1 MGAPDDKRTLWNIG
15 PAPAPD
21 PEAAHRAATTRKR
34 AQPSP
39 PPRKAEPIVLPEP
52 ELGDRFEVGAI
63 VPGTRYRLLR
73 FLGDGGMGQVYEAE
87 HVDLE
92 RKVALKVLLPALCRA
107 PEALAMFRREART
120 ASKVGAEQIVG
131 VFDFAELPDRRLLFA
146 MELLDGPTVADV
158 VAEGPMPATRVTAI
172 LRQVCKGLSAAH
184 AAGVVHRDIKPE
196 NIVLVKGRD
205 GRPDTVKILD
215 FGISTILDD
224 ESAEGPVSA
233 GTPYYLAPEF
243 IAGYEFDGHM
253 DQYALGCTAYEML
266 CGHPPFRAGDGEG
279 VAEILDQH
287 LRADPPRLNRRE
299 AGVSVPPALERVVLR
314 CLAKDP
320 DDRYRDMDALEA
332 ALCEAQVDA
341 KLMTSWDDLPLPQD
355 IDPALRDKL
364 LRKMPDPLGP
374 PRRRTG
380 STLLFGALAV
390 GLGAAAMYYWLGRDL
405 TAAETSSDA
414 PEAPAEIAEAP
425 SLVDQLATEARTAAA
440 RSYFVIPP
448 ADDPEQT
455 TAYRKLQELEEIDG
469 EEKTAAQQ
477 QALELRKELAA
488 TLVRLGD
495 QYWDREGGRPFA
507 VDYYKQALLFV
518 RDDPVASERSGLTPD
533 QLEELEAKAAVGNFS
548 EEELLEAES
557 LVALAEPDLDKRRK
571 KIKALR
577 KRRKSRGDNGATEK
591 LLAVGEAPT
600 LPAKIGD
607 LPPTAES
614 NTATD
619 LAKTGRKALGSGK
632 VDEARTFF
640 DRALTFDV
648 DNRAALGGMFDLEF
662 SRGNYRQAVGFA
674 QRLVAA
680 HPGSADGHV
689 KLGDAYF
696 ELGSLVQARAAY
708 YKANGMGNKRA
719 KKKLAKVEKQIGPMP
734 VPDPPPEPEPEPAA
748 ESDDT
753 APKAEGG
760 DDQAPEKSESTKS
773 ESAKTEPAKD
783 AKPADAAKP
792 DDGAAKPEPAADD
805 AVAKSD
811 EPKPPAKATESAGAP
826 G

>member
-21 PEAAHRAATTRKR
+21 PEAAHHAAAKRKR
-34 AQPSP
+34 AQINPAP
-39 PPRKAEPIVLPEP
+39 ANAEPIRLPEP
-52 ELGDRFEVGAI
+52 EVGDRFEVGAI

-73 FLGDGGMGQVYEAE
+73 FIGDGGMGQVYEAE

-107 PEALAMFRREART
+107 PEALSMFRREART
-120 ASKVGAEQIVG
+120 ASKVGAEQIVQ

-146 MELLDGPTVADV
+146 MELLDGPTVADEI
-158 VAEGPMPATRVTAI
+158 ANGPLPPTRVTAI

-224 ESAEGPVSA
+224 DSAEGPVSA

-243 IAGYEFDGHM
+243 IAGYDFDGHM
-253 DQYALGCTAYEML
+253 DQYALGCTAFEML
-266 CGHPPFRAGDGEG
+266 CGHPPFRAGEGEG

-287 LRADPPRLNRRE
+287 LRKQPPHLNRKE
-299 AGVSVPPALERVVLR
+299 SGVSVPPALDAVIQR

-380 STLLFGALAV
+380 STFMLIALAV
-390 GLGAAAMYYWLGRDL
+390 GLGAAAMYYWLARD
-405 TAAETSSDA
+405 TTPAETSIEA
-414 PEAPAEIAEAP
+414 PEGPAEVAEAP
-425 SLVDQLATEARTAAA
+425 SLVEQLATEARTAAA

-455 TAYRKLQELEEIDG
+455 TAYRKLRELEEITG
-469 EEKTAAQQ
+469 EDRTTAQQ
-477 QALELRKELAA
+477 QALELRKELAE

-495 QYWDREGGRPFA
+495 QYWDREGGRAFA
-507 VDYYKQALLFV
+507 VDYYKQAMLFV
-518 RDDPVASERSGLTPD
+518 RTDPVASERAGLTPD
-533 QLEELEAKAAVGNFS
+533 QLDELEAKAAVGNFS
-548 EEELLEAES
+548 PEELIEAES
-557 LVALAEPDLDKRRK
+557 LVALAEPDIDKRRK

-577 KRRKSRGDNGATEK
+577 KRRTSGADAGDDEATEA

-600 LPAKIGD
+600 LPAK
-607 LPPTAES
+607 PVEKKPTAES

-619 LAKTGRKALGSGK
+619 LAKTGRAALGAGK

-648 DNRAALGGMFDLEF
+648 DNKAALAGMFDLEF
-662 SRGNYRQAVGFA
+662 SKGNHRKAVGFA
-674 QRLVAA
+674 QRLVTA
-680 HPGSADGHV
+680 HPSSADGHV
-689 KLGDAYF
+689 KLGDAYY
-696 ELGSLVQARAAY
+696 ELGSLEQARASY
-708 YKANGMGNKRA
+708 FKAKGMGNKRA

-734 VPDPPPEPEPEPAA
+734 VPDPPPEPTPAPAANDPEPEPAA
-748 ESDDT
+748 ADDSGADAGDKPAEPAGDTPSEAPAT
-753 APKAEGG
+753 AE
-760 DDQAPEKSESTKS
+760 DTV
-773 ESAKTEPAKD
+773 AKTED
-783 AKPADAAKP
+783 A
-792 DDGAAKPEPAADD
+792 
-805 AVAKSD
+805 
-811 EPKPPAKATESAGAP
+811 KPPAKAAESAGASQ
-826 G
+826 

>member
-1 MGAPDDKRTLWNIG
+1 VGAPDDKRTLWNVG

-21 PEAAHRAATTRKR
+21 PKAAQHSAAKRKR
-34 AQPSP
+34 AQIQPAP
-39 PPRKAEPIVLPEP
+39 APANVEPVRLPEP
-52 ELGDRFEVGAI
+52 EVGDRFEVGAL

-73 FLGDGGMGQVYEAE
+73 FIGDGGMGQVYEAE

-107 PEALAMFRREART
+107 PEALSMFRREART
-120 ASKVGAEQIVG
+120 ASKVGAEQIVQ

-146 MELLDGPTVADV
+146 MELLDGPTVADEI
-158 VAEGPMPATRVTAI
+158 ANGPMPATRVTAI

-224 ESAEGPVSA
+224 DSAEGPVSA

-243 IAGYEFDGHM
+243 IAGYDFDGHM

-266 CGHPPFRAGDGEG
+266 SGYPPFRAAEGEG

-287 LRADPPRLNRRE
+287 LHKQPPHLNRKE
-299 AGVSVPPALERVVLR
+299 AGVSVPPALDAVIQR

-355 IDPALRDKL
+355 IEPALRDKL

-374 PRRRTG
+374 PRQRTG
-380 STLLFGALAV
+380 STFILVALAV
-390 GLGAAAMYYWLGRDL
+390 GLGAAAMYYWLGRD
-405 TAAETSSDA
+405 TTPAETSI
-414 PEAPAEIAEAP
+414 EAPAAPTEVAETP
-425 SLVDQLATEARTAAA
+425 SLVDQIATEARTAAA

-455 TAYRKLQELEEIDG
+455 TAYRKLRELEEISGD
-469 EEKTAAQQ
+469 ERTTAQQ

-495 QYWDREGGRPFA
+495 QYWDREGGRAFA

-518 RDDPVASERSGLTPD
+518 RADPVASERAGLTPT
-533 QLEELEAKAAVGNFS
+533 QLDELEAKAAVGNFS
-548 EEELLEAES
+548 PEELLEAES
-557 LVALAEPDLDKRRK
+557 LVALAEPDVDKRRK

-577 KRRKSRGDNGATEK
+577 KRRTSGGDDEATDA

-600 LPAKIGD
+600 LPVEVAKKE
-607 LPPTAES
+607 PSAEV

-619 LAKTGRKALGSGK
+619 LAKTGRAALGAGK

-648 DNRAALGGMFDLEF
+648 DNKAALSGMFDLE
-662 SRGNYRQAVGFA
+662 SSKGNHRQAVGFA

-680 HPGSADGHV
+680 HPSSADGHL
-689 KLGDAYF
+689 KLGDAYY
-696 ELGSLVQARAAY
+696 ELGSLEQARAAY
-708 YKANGMGNKRA
+708 FKAKGMGNKRA
-719 KKKLAKVEKQIGPMP
+719 RKKLAKVEQQIGPMP
-734 VPDPPPEPEPEPAA
+734 VPDPPPEPEPAVDPELEPAA
-748 ESDDT
+748 APDPGDEAEPAEADDGQPE
-753 APKAEGG
+753 APVA
-760 DDQAPEKSESTKS
+760 APDEPV
-773 ESAKTEPAKD
+773 AKTGDVPAGD
-783 AKPADAAKP
+783 TV
-792 DDGAAKPEPAADD
+792 DG
-805 AVAKSD
+805 
-811 EPKPPAKATESAGAP
+811 AGAP

>member
-21 PEAAHRAATTRKR
+21 PEAAHHAAAKRKR
-34 AQPSP
+34 AQIKPAP
-39 PPRKAEPIVLPEP
+39 ANAEPIRLPEP
-52 ELGDRFEVGAI
+52 EVGDRFEVGAI
-63 VPGTRYRLLR
+63 VPGTRYRLLE
-73 FLGDGGMGQVYEAE
+73 FIGDGGMGQVYEAE
-87 HVDLE
+87 HIDLE

-107 PEALAMFRREART
+107 PQALSMFRREART
-120 ASKVGAEQIVG
+120 ASKVGAEQIVA

-146 MELLDGPTVADV
+146 MELLDGPTVADEI
-158 VAEGPMPATRVTAI
+158 ANGPLPATRVTAI

-224 ESAEGPVSA
+224 DSAEGPVSA

-243 IAGYEFDGHM
+243 IAGYDFDGHM
-253 DQYALGCTAYEML
+253 DQYALGCTAFEML
-266 CGHPPFRAGDGEG
+266 CGHPPFRAGEGEG

-287 LRADPPRLNRRE
+287 LHKQPPHLNRKE
-299 AGVSVPPALERVVLR
+299 SGVSVPPALDAVVQR

-380 STLLFGALAV
+380 STFMLVALAV
-390 GLGAAAMYYWLGRDL
+390 GLGAAAMYYWLGRDAP
-405 TAAETSSDA
+405 TEASSEA
-414 PEAPAEIAEAP
+414 PEAPAEVAAAP
-425 SLVDQLATEARTAAA
+425 SMVDQLVTEVRTAAA

-455 TAYRKLQELEEIDG
+455 TAYRKLRELEEVTG
-469 EEKTAAQQ
+469 EERTAAQQ
-477 QALELRKELAA
+477 QALDLRNELAE

-495 QYWDREGGRPFA
+495 QYWDREGGRAFA

-518 RDDPVASERSGLTPD
+518 RTDPVASERAGLTPD
-533 QLEELEAKAAVGNFS
+533 QLDELEAKAAVGNFS
-548 EEELLEAES
+548 QEELLEAES
-557 LVALAEPDLDKRRK
+557 LVALAEPDIDKRRK

-577 KRRKSRGDNGATEK
+577 KRRKSGGDDQATEA

-600 LPAKIGD
+600 LPVK
-607 LPPTAES
+607 PVEKKPTAES

-619 LAKTGRKALGSGK
+619 LAKTGRAALGAGK

-648 DNRAALGGMFDLEF
+648 DNKAALAGMFDLET
-662 SRGNYRQAVGFA
+662 SRGNHRTAIGFA

-680 HPGSADGHV
+680 HPSNADGHV
-689 KLGDAYF
+689 KLGDAYY
-696 ELGSLVQARAAY
+696 ELGSLEQARAAFF
-708 YKANGMGNKRA
+708 KAKGMGNKRA
-719 KKKLAKVEKQIGPMP
+719 IKKLAKVEKQIGPMP
-734 VPDPPPEPEPEPAA
+734 VPDPPPEPTPVPPANEPEPAA
-748 ESDDT
+748 ADDAEEVDGDEPKE
-753 APKAEGG
+753 APAKAEP
-760 DDQAPEKSESTKS
+760 PE
-773 ESAKTEPAKD
+773 
-783 AKPADAAKP
+783 
-792 DDGAAKPEPAADD
+792 DD
-805 AVAKSD
+805 AVAKTD
-811 EPKPPAKATESAGAP
+811 EAKPSANAADGAGAP
-826 G
+826 Q